1 VARRHEVSVDIAA
14 RASKVWSVLTDV
26 EEMPSWTASMVSV
39 SLEPQGALAI
49 GSQARILQP
58 KLSET
63 TWTVTEVIA
72 GESFTWVSHGPGIT
86 TTASHLLEGRQ
97 GGVIVHLAVR
107 FSGPGS
113 VVAGLLGG
121 KLTESYLQMEANG
134 LKAICERR

>member
-1 VARRHEVSVDIAA
+1 MARRCAVSVDIAA

-39 SLEPQGALAI
+39 SLDPQGALAM

-63 TWTVTEVIA
+63 VWTVTELTP

-97 GGVIVHLAVR
+97 GGVIVHLTVT
-107 FSGPGS
+107 FGGPGAFL
-113 VVAGLLGG
+113 AGLVGG
-121 KLTESYLQMEANG
+121 KLTQTYLQMEANG
-134 LKAICERR
+134 LKAACERR